1 MRRLPV
7 AAALVASAILLAACG
22 IGASTVPIQT
32 AVPSPSQGVSAGANA
47 TAGQVTDALRSAGIV
62 AAPAV
67 VPYRPAESPLLAAAP
82 RVVLQAILPGD
93 DTHGFVA
100 IYDFADAAG
109 AYAAGMEMAGYLASG
124 PGRIQFPNDAKHV
137 IRQVG
142 STVVFYTWSPATSPE
157 AEAATVATALETL
170 GLEIPIVR

>member
-1 MRRLPV
+1 MRRLPILAII
-7 AAALVASAILLAACG
+7 AATAVLLAGCG
-22 IGASTVPIQT
+22 IGASTVPIPT
-32 AVPSPSQGVSAGANA
+32 AVPSPSQVVSAGVNA
-47 TAGQVTDALRSAGIV
+47 TAGQVTAALRTTGIV
-62 AAPAV
+62 AGPAI

-93 DTHGFVA
+93 DAHGFIA

-109 AYAAGMEMAGYLASG
+109 AYAAGTEMADYLASG

>member
-1 MRRLPV
+1 MRRVPV
-7 AAALVASAILLAACG
+7 AAVLTASAVLLAACG
-22 IGASTVPIQT
+22 IGASKAPIPT
-32 AVPSPSQGVSAGANA
+32 AAPSPTQVVSAGADA
-47 TAGQVTDALRSAGIV
+47 TAGQVTAALRSAGIV
-62 AAPAV
+62 AQPAL
-67 VPYRPAESPLLAAAP
+67 VPYRPAEPPLLAAAP

-93 DTHGFVA
+93 DAHGFIA

-109 AYAAGMEMAGYLASG
+109 AYAAGSQMAGYLASG
-124 PGRIQFPNDAKHV
+124 PGRVQFPNDAKHV

-142 STVVFYTWSPATSPE
+142 STIVFYTWSPANSPE